1 MSMGN
6 KGVIQMGIVQLG
18 LKWNS
23 SEVDEDKNE
32 GVTVSATFFLAL
44 KGKADS
50 LIWPEFGLGRDFMYV
65 LQV

>member
-1 MSMGN
+1 MSMRN

-32 GVTVSATFFLAL
+32 GVTVSATFFS
-44 KGKADS
+44 GTQGQS
-50 LIWPEFGLGRDFMYV
+50 W
-65 LQV
+65 